1 MKNKKTSKKI
11 NLFNAISETSKGVK
25 FTVDSSALRTF
36 VTLSTKNWPVQTNV
50 TIGRGRIAVR
60 VCTESNHRCYSVRF
74 RCDLAKTRQSAGC
87 WPRSGS
93 HAANLSVSVRRVA
106 DGRRESADIFGRRRW
121 VLVVSSS
128 ANSRVLQQQRCW
140 RVCVCVCVCKGGSRN
155 GKCVGIVTRSPRDG
169 SHTHCSPGA
178 LCC

>member
-11 NLFNAISETSKGVK
+11 NLFNAISETFKGVK
-25 FTVDSSALRTF
+25 FTVDGSALRTF
-36 VTLSTKNWPVQTNV
+36 VTLSTKNWPVHTNV

-60 VCTESNHRCYSVRF
+60 VCTESDHRCYSVRF

-106 DGRRESADIFGRRRW
+106 DGGAARAEIFSVDVDGSLW
-121 VLVVSSS
+121 
-128 ANSRVLQQQRCW
+128 SRLPRTRSCYSN
-140 RVCVCVCVCKGGSRN
+140 RDAGVCVCVCVCVQGR
-155 GKCVGIVTRSPRDG
+155 V
-169 SHTHCSPGA
+169 
-178 LCC
+178 